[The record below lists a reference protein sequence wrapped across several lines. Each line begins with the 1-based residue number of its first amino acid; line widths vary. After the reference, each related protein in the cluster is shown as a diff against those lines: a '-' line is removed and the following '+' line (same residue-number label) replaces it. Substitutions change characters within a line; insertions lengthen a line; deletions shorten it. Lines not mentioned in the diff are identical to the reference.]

1 MSRQRRVCA
10 TMPHHFELAATDE
23 AYRSNRRRIEEFT
36 RTARPAPRTQVLTIP
51 VVVHVIY
58 READENISDLQ
69 VLSQIQV
76 LNDDFR
82 FRNSDRDGIP
92 KAFQPAAGD
101 ALIEFV
107 LAPRDP
113 GGKASTGITRT
124 RTATARFPYDGSNDA
139 SLHLDKLIKLEPAGV
154 AAWPRDD
161 YLNLWV
167 CPLDD
172 GLLGYAQFP
181 GGDAATDGV
190 VIRTTAFGKVGN
202 VMDHYHLG
210 RTCVHEVGHWLNLL
224 HIWGDD
230 EHSCQRSDTVADTPN
245 QGGPNEGS
253 PVYPKLS
260 CNNAPHGDMF
270 MNYMDYVDDGAMFMF
285 TRGQIERMNATLAG
299 PRASLAQSRGLNPPE
314 PSDAGNKPVAS
325 DAGFLFALAALPQ
338 QHFDGVDWV

>member
-1 MSRQRRVCA
+1 MIRQRRICA

-23 AYRSNRRRIEEFT
+23 AYRSNRRQIETFT
-36 RTARPAPRTQVLTIP
+36 RTARPSPRTQAITIP

-69 VLSQIQV
+69 ILSQLEV

-82 FRNSDRDGIP
+82 FRNGDRDAIP
-92 KAFQPAAGD
+92 KAFQHAAGD

-107 LAPRDP
+107 LAARDP
-113 GGKASTGITRT
+113 DGRPSTGITRT
-124 RTATARFPYDGSNDA
+124 KTLTARFPYDGSSDA
-139 SLHLDKLIKLEPAGV
+139 TFRLDELIKLEPSGV

-181 GGDAATDGV
+181 GGGAATDGV

-202 VMDHYHLG
+202 VIDHYNLG

-230 EHSCQRSDTVADTPN
+230 AHGCQRSDSVADTPN
-245 QGGPNEGS
+245 QGGPNEGA

-270 MNYMDYVDDGAMFMF
+270 MNYMDYVDDSAMFMF
-285 TRGQIERMNATLAG
+285 THGQIERMNATLAG
-299 PRASLAQSRGLNPPE
+299 PRASLALSRALVPSEPASAEAQSQAEAARL
-314 PSDAGNKPVAS
+314 
-325 DAGFLFALAALPQ
+325 LFAYAAKPQ